1 MVSMALAHKVLMLVE
16 NASWPVDQRVK
27 NEAAA
32 LREKGFQVS
41 IICPKMS
48 SGSQHQESYLCVDTI
63 HVYRYSLPRTTNK
76 YTAYIIEYV
85 FAMLKTFWLSLK
97 VLFLHG
103 FDVIHAA
110 NPPDLFFTLGLFYR
124 LLGKKY
130 IFDQHDL
137 APELF
142 KVKFSNRM
150 KFLQKIQL
158 FFERCSYRVA
168 DLVLVTNFSQK
179 EKAINRGGCGAEKVV
194 VVRNGPDLERIK
206 LVPPE
211 SELKRGR
218 RYLLAYVG
226 EMAVQDGVDYTLYV
240 LDQLVHKCG
249 RQDVSLVLMGDGQHA
264 SELRVLAHK
273 LQLDEYVHFTGWV
286 KSDELV
292 RYLATADI
300 GLVPDPKN
308 GLNEFST
315 LVKTM
320 EYMAMEKP
328 IVAFDLQETRISAQE
343 SALYATPN
351 IVEEFAAKIETLLD
365 DEALRARMGVIG
377 HQRIIEELSWDNTK
391 KNLWFAYELLF
402 NMRQEPLILPG
413 SQKDTQQLTHT
424 ITPK

>member
-1 MVSMALAHKVLMLVE
+1 MAKALKVLMLVA
-16 NASWPVDQRVK
+16 NASWPGDQRVK

-48 SGSQHQESYLCVDTI
+48 SGSQHQESYLRVDTI

-76 YTAYIIEYV
+76 YTAYLIEYV

-142 KVKFSNRM
+142 KVKFNNRM
-150 KFLQKIQL
+150 KLLQKIQL

-168 DLVLVTNFSQK
+168 DMVLVTNFSQK
-179 EKAINRGGCGAEKVV
+179 EKAIDRGGCSAEKVV
-194 VVRNGPDLERIK
+194 IVRNGPDLERIK

-218 RYLLAYVG
+218 QYLLAYVG
-226 EMAVQDGVDYTLYV
+226 EMEVQDGIDNALYA
-240 LDQLVHKCG
+240 LHDLVYKRG
-249 RQDVSLVLMGDGQHA
+249 RQDVSLVLMGDGGYA
-264 SELRVLAHK
+264 PTLRVLAHE
-273 LQLDEYVHFTGWV
+273 LQLDEYV
-286 KSDELV
+286 
-292 RYLATADI
+292 
-300 GLVPDPKN
+300 
-308 GLNEFST
+308 
-315 LVKTM
+315 
-320 EYMAMEKP
+320 
-328 IVAFDLQETRISAQE
+328 
-343 SALYATPN
+343 
-351 IVEEFAAKIETLLD
+351 
-365 DEALRARMGVIG
+365 
-377 HQRIIEELSWDNTK
+377 
-391 KNLWFAYELLF
+391 
-402 NMRQEPLILPG
+402 
-413 SQKDTQQLTHT
+413 
-424 ITPK
+424 

>member
-1 MVSMALAHKVLMLVE
+1 MAKALKVLMLIE
-16 NASWPVDQRVK
+16 NACWPGDQRVK
-27 NEAAA
+27 NESTA

-48 SGSQHQESYLCVDTI
+48 SGLQHQESYICVDNI

-85 FAMLKTFWLSLK
+85 SAILITFWLSLR
-97 VLFLHG
+97 VLFRHG

-110 NPPDLFFTLGLFYR
+110 NPPDLFFTIGLFYR
-124 LLGKKY
+124 LIGKKF

-142 KVKFSNRM
+142 MVKFKNRM
-150 KFLQKIQL
+150 KLLQKIQL

-168 DLVLVTNFSQK
+168 DMVIVTNLSQK
-179 EKAINRGGCGAEKVV
+179 EKAIDRGGCSAEKVV

-218 RYLLAYVG
+218 RYLLAYIG
-226 EMAVQDGVDYTLYV
+226 EMAVQDGVDYILYA
-240 LDQLVHKCG
+240 LDRLVHTCG
-249 RQDVSLVLMGDGQHA
+249 RQDVSLVLMGNGQYA
-264 SELRVLAHK
+264 SKLRVLAHE
-273 LQLDEYVHFTGWV
+273 LHLDEYVHFTGWV
-286 KSDELV
+286 KSDVLV
-292 RYLATADI
+292 RYLAVADI
-300 GLVPDPKN
+300 GLVPDPQN

-328 IVAFDLQETRISAQE
+328 IVAFDLQETRFSARE

-351 IVEEFAAKIETLLD
+351 NVEEFANNIEILLD
-365 DEALRARMGVIG
+365 DEQLRARMGAIG
-377 HQRIIEELSWDNTK
+377 HQRVIDELSWDNTK
-391 KNLWFAYELLF
+391 KNLWLAYEMLF
-402 NMRQEPLILPG
+402 KMQQEPLKLPR
-413 SQKDTQQLTHT
+413 SRKDNQKLTHT

>member
-1 MVSMALAHKVLMLVE
+1 MAKALKVLMLVE
-16 NASWPVDQRVK
+16 NASWPGDQRVK
-27 NEAAA
+27 NESAA

-48 SGSQHQESYLCVDTI
+48 SGSQHQESYLCVDNI

-85 FAMLKTFWLSLK
+85 FAMLITFWLSLR
-97 VLFLHG
+97 VLFRHG

-110 NPPDLFFTLGLFYR
+110 NPPDLFFTIGLFYR
-124 LLGKKY
+124 LFGKKF

-142 KVKFSNRM
+142 KVKFNNRM
-150 KFLQKIQL
+150 KLLQIFQL
-158 FFERCSYRVA
+158 YFEHYSYRTA
-168 DLVLVTNFSQK
+168 DLVIVTNFSQK
-179 EKAINRGGCGAEKVV
+179 NKAIDRGGCSVDKVV

-218 RYLLAYVG
+218 QYLLAYVG
-226 EMAVQDGVDYTLYV
+226 EMAVQDGVDYTLYA
-240 LDQLVHKCG
+240 LDRLVHKCG

-264 SELRVLAHK
+264 PQLRVLAHE

-286 KSDELV
+286 KSDDLV

-300 GLVPDPKN
+300 GLVPDPQN

-328 IVAFDLQETRISAQE
+328 IVAFDLQETRFSAQE

-351 IVEEFAAKIETLLD
+351 IVEEFADKIEILLD
-365 DEALRARMGVIG
+365 DEELRARMGAIGYQRVIG
-377 HQRIIEELSWDNTK
+377 ELSWDNTK
-391 KNLWFAYELLF
+391 KNLWLAYEMLF
-402 NMRQEPLILPG
+402 KMHLEPLILTR
-413 SQKDTQQLTHT
+413 SQKDTQELTHT
-424 ITPK
+424 ITSK